1 VSKVKQQ
8 STKIHTTTEYPLE
21 RTAGYIP
28 LNVTHVQHQPI
39 DALMRDWCSCRDCR
53 CDRRPGN
60 ADAGVCVACRG
71 AFVGFGWEEPLS
83 PLCFGTEVCI
93 IDGMSRV
100 VILLPG
106 KCYGDGAV
114 LICGASEMMD
124 GRAHV
129 RRSEINGVSETVIY
143 MKTLD
148 CSVVLLS
155 SPYLGCLTAWKFSI
169 YCLRNFGLLLSPR
182 NLIPYPT

>member
-1 VSKVKQQ
+1 MSKSNNEAQRF
-8 STKIHTTTEYPLE
+8 TTTTESPLE

-39 DALMRDWCSCRDCR
+39 DALMRDWCSRRDCR

-71 AFVGFGWEEPLS
+71 AFVGSGWEEPLS
-83 PLCFGTEVCI
+83 PLCFGTEVST

-106 KCYGDGAV
+106 
-114 LICGASEMMD
+114 
-124 GRAHV
+124 
-129 RRSEINGVSETVIY
+129 
-143 MKTLD
+143 
-148 CSVVLLS
+148 
-155 SPYLGCLTAWKFSI
+155 
-169 YCLRNFGLLLSPR
+169 
-182 NLIPYPT
+182 

>member
-1 VSKVKQQ
+1 MCSRNHKSSHCRWLELAGPGGLGVKVKQR
-8 STKIHTTTEYPLE
+8 STKVHTTTEYIFE

-39 DALMRDWCSCRDCR
+39 DALMRDWCSRRDFR

-71 AFVGFGWEEPLS
+71 ASVGSGWEEPLS
-83 PLCFGTEVCI
+83 PLCFGTEVGI

-114 LICGASEMMD
+114 LICG
-124 GRAHV
+124 V
-129 RRSEINGVSETVIY
+129 RR
-143 MKTLD
+143 
-148 CSVVLLS
+148 
-155 SPYLGCLTAWKFSI
+155 
-169 YCLRNFGLLLSPR
+169 
-182 NLIPYPT
+182 

>member
-1 VSKVKQQ
+1 MSKSNNEAQRF
-8 STKIHTTTEYPLE
+8 TTTTEHPLE
-21 RTAGYIP
+21 RKAGYIP

-39 DALMRDWCSCRDCR
+39 DALMRDWCSYRDCR

-60 ADAGVCVACRG
+60 ADAGVCLACMG
-71 AFVGFGWEEPLS
+71 AFVGSGWEEPLS
-83 PLCFGTEVCI
+83 PLCFGTEVGI

-114 LICGASEMMD
+114 LMCGAPEMMD
-124 GRAHV
+124 GRAYV
-129 RRSEINGVSETVIY
+129 RRSKINGVSETGNLYEDIV
-143 MKTLD
+143 

-155 SPYLGCLTAWKFSI
+155 SPYLGCLAAWKYSV
-169 YCLRNFGLLLSPR
+169 YRLSNCGLLLSSR
-182 NLIPYPT
+182 NLIPHPT